1 MDEEIVKLLVK
12 DKDMGTVSEE
22 EVVVDGDEVEILM
35 TLSVLVEESVSPL
48 DCIKDGEALNDTDG
62 LGEVERDELELKK
75 ELSVKISEKELLDE
89 VEMVLE
95 EDGVIESE
103 PEMDEDVFLL

>member
-1 MDEEIVKLLVK
+1 MLFR
-12 DKDMGTVSEE
+12 S
-22 EVVVDGDEVEILM
+22 
-35 TLSVLVEESVSPL
+35 
-48 DCIKDGEALNDTDG
+48 ALNDTDG
-62 LGEVERDELELKK
+62 LGEVERDELELKR

-103 PEMDEDVFLL
+103 PEMDEEVVLL